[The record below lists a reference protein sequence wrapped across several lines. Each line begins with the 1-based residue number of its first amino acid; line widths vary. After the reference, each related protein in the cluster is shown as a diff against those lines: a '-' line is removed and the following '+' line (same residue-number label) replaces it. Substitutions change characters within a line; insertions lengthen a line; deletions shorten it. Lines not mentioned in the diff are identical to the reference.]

1 MNFLLTS
8 SAFRSFAFIGLF
20 LVQILCL
27 LLNIDSKNFIADFAY
42 LALVDTVLFFW
53 SKLCILDRQLRN
65 SIFLAFMVH
74 TILALFYLTFS
85 YLLPLGG
92 DSINPIITGDG
103 FFDAPGYE
111 SSALEIA
118 TNRLEAYS
126 AQPIASYFSYI
137 YKFSGK
143 NAYLISITNSFL
155 IYVSLF
161 YLSRLFIRL
170 RFSPVTLLP
179 FACIPFIPEIAF
191 YASLPGKEAV
201 SMFLFTVSLIFS
213 YNLIFLRSAKILD
226 IFAAFA
232 AIIFVYVRPWNIFFA
247 LGSVMLVWTYIYRR
261 SFLLFVFPIVLF
273 AVIIWQWDP
282 IFEYIQVK
290 IEFASFINTQLPADS
305 PIKSFIRLLLQPS
318 LLPLLPIL
326 LAIKY
331 FIYLIANY
339 PLLPSLIDF
348 SYVKG
353 NNSLWIF
360 FHQFSLFVTGAIV
373 VAFILTG
380 LIKRSSIKL
389 QNLGPLLSSC
399 LLSLLLYS
407 SSSLFIHV
415 RYRYPVLLILFAL
428 LYILNP
434 STKVFVRNLLFLLGF
449 SLSINLLY
457 SLFLA

>member
-1 MNFLLTS
+1 MNFLLTNS
-8 SAFRSFAFIGLF
+8 GLRAFAFISLF
-20 LVQILCL
+20 LAQISCL
-27 LLNIDSKNFIADFAY
+27 FLNIDSKNLIADFTY
-42 LALVDTVLFFW
+42 LAFVDIILFFW
-53 SKLCILDRQLRN
+53 SKLCIPEKHLRN

-126 AQPIASYFSYI
+126 AQPIASYFSYV

-155 IYVSLF
+155 IYVSLL

-170 RFSPVTLLP
+170 GFPPATLLP
-179 FACIPFIPEIAF
+179 FAYIPFIPEIAF

-201 SMFLFTVSLIFS
+201 SMFIYTMSLIFS

-226 IFAAFA
+226 IFAIFA
-232 AIIFVYVRPWNIFFA
+232 AIVFVYVRPWNMLFA
-247 LGSVMLVWTYIYRR
+247 LGSVMLVWIYIYRR
-261 SFLLFVFPIVLF
+261 SFLLFIFPLVLT
-273 AVIIWQWDP
+273 AVIIWQWGP
-282 IFEYIQVK
+282 IFEYIQTK
-290 IEFASFINTQLPADS
+290 IEFASFINTNLPANS
-305 PIKSFIRLLLQPS
+305 PIKSFIRLLLQPA
-318 LLPLLPIL
+318 LLPLLPIVL
-326 LAIKY
+326 VIKY
-331 FIYLIANY
+331 LIYLIANY

-348 SYVKG
+348 SYVTG
-353 NNSLWIF
+353 NNSMWIF
-360 FHQFSLFVTGAIV
+360 FHQFSLFITGALV

-380 LIKRSSIKL
+380 LFKRSSIKL
-389 QNLGPLLSSC
+389 QNLGTLLSSC

-407 SSSLFIHV
+407 SSTLFIHV

-428 LYILNP
+428 LYVLNP
-434 STKVFVRNLLFLLGF
+434 STKAFVRNLLLLFGF

-457 SLFLA
+457 SFFLV